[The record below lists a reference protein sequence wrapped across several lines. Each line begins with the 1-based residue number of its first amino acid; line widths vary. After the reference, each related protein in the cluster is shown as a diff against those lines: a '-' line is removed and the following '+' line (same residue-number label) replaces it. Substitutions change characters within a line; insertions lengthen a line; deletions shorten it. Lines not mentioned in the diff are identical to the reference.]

1 MTRTMKDSGIKWIG
15 FIPKHWP
22 VSKFKY
28 SSIMYTGNS
37 IKDSEKDE
45 YSSLEMAR
53 PYIST
58 KNIDLSNNTI
68 NYESGIYIKVCN
80 KTFKIAPANSTLMC
94 IEGGSAGKKKAF
106 LAQSVC
112 FVNKLCCFIAN
123 NNYNS
128 KYIYYF
134 LTSPNYED
142 EFISNIEGLIGGV
155 SINKLKTIS
164 ILCPSLPE
172 QQAIADYLDDKCAQI
187 DNITATIN
195 EQIEVLK
202 QYKKSVITEA
212 VTKGLDHNVPMK
224 DSGVEW
230 IGKIPEHWTLK
241 PFEFILKERS
251 LKNNP
256 ILTDERLALSI
267 DKGITL
273 YSEKTTN
280 LDRFK
285 DDVSLYKVVYP
296 GDFVMNSMNMIVGAV
311 GITPYFGCVSPAY
324 YVFYDENTEHTKARF
339 CDYIFRSKT
348 IRKYLFSIGK
358 GIMAIERGDDRVN
371 TCRLKVSR
379 YDLNKLKIPQP
390 PYIEQTQILN
400 YLDDKCAKIDAVIA
414 DKQAQLETLAAY
426 KKSLIYEYV
435 TGKKSVPGFEEA

>member
-187 DNITATIN
+187 DNITTAIN
-195 EQIEVLK
+195 EQINILK
-202 QYKKSVITEA
+202 EYKKSVITEA
-212 VTKGLDHNVPMK
+212 VTKGLNHNLPMK

-230 IGKIPEHWTLK
+230 IGQIPEHWEVIKGKYRLKLLNRPVKENDEVITCFRDGEVTLRSK
-241 PFEFILKERS
+241 RREDGFTISLQETGYQGINPGDLVVHGMDGFAGAIGISDSRGKATPALNVLDTRENKKFFMYYLRTLAFTEVFI
-251 LKNNP
+251 
-256 ILTDERLALSI
+256 ALST
-267 DKGITL
+267 GIRVR
-273 YSEKTTN
+273 SCDTN
-280 LDRFK
+280 W
-285 DDVSLYKVVYP
+285 
-296 GDFVMNSMNMIVGAV
+296 
-311 GITPYFGCVSPAY
+311 
-324 YVFYDENTEHTKARF
+324 
-339 CDYIFRSKT
+339 
-348 IRKYLFSIGK
+348 
-358 GIMAIERGDDRVN
+358 
-371 TCRLKVSR
+371 
-379 YDLNKLKIPQP
+379 NKLRQLVYLIPP
-390 PYIEQTQILN
+390 LSEQQAIAD
-400 YLDDKCAKIDAVIA
+400 YLDDKCTKIDAVIA